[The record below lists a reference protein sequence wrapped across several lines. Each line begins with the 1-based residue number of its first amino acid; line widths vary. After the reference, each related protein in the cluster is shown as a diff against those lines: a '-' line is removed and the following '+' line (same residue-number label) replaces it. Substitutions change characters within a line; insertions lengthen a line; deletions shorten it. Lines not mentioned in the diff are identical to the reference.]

1 MFCHDSDKT
10 IFFVA
15 TSRQGRLIDT
25 KKNEEFSFDLNFDFE
40 NFKAIVF
47 DEDKQDFYLLT
58 NRYEEKLGLYLII
71 FNKQT
76 PQDFK
81 FLIKW
86 EMRLDIGDCDIFI
99 LKTGAFKEMICSYK
113 TIYLNIFNVLHIDI
127 C

>member
-1 MFCHDSDKT
+1 
-10 IFFVA
+10 VA